1 MYPELFHIGG
11 LHVHSF
17 GLMMALAFITAG
29 IVAYWQFRKR
39 GIDPDFVIYLLIGAV
54 VGGLLGAKIHYLIIH
69 PSEWPSNFLSGS
81 GLVWFG
87 GLIGALLVVIV
98 MTKLAKKP
106 LTVVMDASAY
116 AVSIGYVLGRIG
128 CFLNGDDYGKPTS
141 LPWGMSFPNGSP
153 PTTVTVQPTQLYESF
168 SFLVIFCLFV
178 WVIGPR
184 VKREGVL
191 IFIYLMFAGFERF
204 LVEFVRTNPVAA
216 LGLTQQQ
223 FISIFLFIV
232 GVVGTWWFMRH
243 GRALREPYVAPARI
257 AHASPAVAAK
267 GSAAKAVRANT
278 ARPRKKS
285 GRRR

>member
-1 MYPELFHIGG
+1 
-11 LHVHSF
+11 
-17 GLMMALAFITAG
+17 MALAFIFAG
-29 IVAYWQFRKR
+29 MVAYWQFRKR

-87 GLIGALLVVIV
+87 GLIGALLFTVVI
-98 MTKLAKKP
+98 TKLAKKP
-106 LTVVMDASAY
+106 LAVVMDAGAY
-116 AVSIGYVLGRIG
+116 AVCLGYVFGRIG

-141 LPWGMSFPNGSP
+141 LPWGMSFPKGSP
-153 PTTVTVQPTQLYESF
+153 PTTAIVQPTQLYESL

-191 IFIYLMFAGFERF
+191 IFIYLMFAGVERF

-223 FISIFLFIV
+223 FISIFLFII
-232 GVVGTWWFMRH
+232 GAAGTWWFLRH
-243 GRALREPYVAPARI
+243 GRPLREPYAAPARVPA
-257 AHASPAVAAK
+257 AHPAVAAK
-267 GSAAKAVRANT
+267 GSTAKAVNANA
-278 ARPRKKS
+278 ARSRKKN
-285 GRRR
+285 RRRR